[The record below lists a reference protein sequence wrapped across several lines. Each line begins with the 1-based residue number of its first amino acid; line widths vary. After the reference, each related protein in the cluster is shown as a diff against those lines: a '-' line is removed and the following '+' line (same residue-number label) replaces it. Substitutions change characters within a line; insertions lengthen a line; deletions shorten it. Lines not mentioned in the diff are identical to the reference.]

1 MVSLGPLAFV
11 VPWAL
16 VALVLLP
23 LLWWL
28 LKVVPP
34 MPRRVSFPAIRLLF
48 GLDTDKRAA
57 ESTPLWLILLR
68 IALAALLVLAV
79 AQPLV
84 NPSHRTLAGGDMLIV
99 LDDGWASGRDWT
111 ARLAAA
117 RGLLALAERQDRNV
131 VLLTTARTDEAT
143 PLAHSGLLLP
153 LEAEQRLSA
162 LTPRPW
168 PVDRAAAQDAL
179 VDLDDVGQVF
189 WIADGVATDADEAF
203 ADALA
208 SLGDLVVMTDRETG
222 GALVLLPPDERD
234 GAVVLSAR
242 RADRDHQRA
251 IWVAAE
257 DEEGA
262 LVARQQIVFEDGAG
276 EAEAALTVPPEMR
289 NRIARLTIENEPS
302 AAAVVLLDQR
312 WRRPPVGIVA
322 PEGLE
327 ANQPLLA
334 PSYFVARAVEG
345 AAEVRRGSLAELLA
359 QPPAVIMMADLGTV
373 PDTERPALESW
384 IEGGGVLVRFAGPLF
399 AQDTDDLVP
408 VEIRGR
414 ERSMG
419 GAMSWSS
426 AQRIAPFEPGSPF
439 AGLDV
444 PRDVLIDTQV
454 LAEPTSDLSAH
465 TWARLEDGTP
475 LVTAQRRGEGW
486 LVLVHTSANTQWTN
500 LPISGLFVGMMRR
513 LVDLSQGAG
522 AELGDEPL
530 PALQSLNGFGTLA
543 PPLPGTSAIAANA
556 FEAAVAGPQ
565 HPPGIYGTFDLRRSL
580 NLGSTLAAPEP
591 LSLPEGTLVTG
602 FERQQ
607 EIDLRPVLLGLAGLL
622 ALIEIWASMALRG
635 LAPGLR
641 TGTRLAALPLLF
653 LLSLP
658 GTPQAQEAAEANG
671 IPEAALEVRFAFIE
685 TGDAEVDRASFAGL
699 RGLSAI
705 LNARTSVEPGE
716 PVGVDPETDDLI
728 LYPLLYWPITQTQP
742 VPSGVARARLDA
754 FLAAGGILLV
764 DTRDANEELQG
775 VTATGS
781 NAARLPE
788 LLGGINVPPLMRAPS
803 AHVLNQAYYLLNDYP
818 GRWTGGSLWVEQDPA
833 GLNDGVS
840 AIIIGANDWASA
852 WALNDQMQ
860 PLYPVVPGGERQ
872 REMAFRFGV
881 NLVMY
886 AMTGNY
892 KADAVHLP
900 SILERLGQ

>member
-1 MVSLGPLAFV
+1 MVNLGPLAFV

-68 IALAALLVLAV
+68 ITLAALLVLAV
-79 AQPLV
+79 AHPLV
-84 NPSHRTLAGGDMLIV
+84 NPSHRTLAPGDMLIV
-99 LDDGWASGRDWT
+99 VDDGWASGRDWS
-111 ARLAAA
+111 ARLSAT
-117 RGLLALAERQDRNV
+117 RGLLALAQRQDRNV
-131 VLLTTARTDEAT
+131 VLVTTARRDETT
-143 PLAHSGLLLP
+143 PFTHSGLLLP
-153 LEAEQRLSA
+153 VEAEQRLAA
-162 LTPRPW
+162 LLPRPW
-168 PVDRAAAQDAL
+168 PTDRTAAIDAL
-179 VDLDDVGQVF
+179 TDLAGVDQVF
-189 WIADGVATDADEAF
+189 WIADGVAGDDDETFTA
-203 ADALA
+203 ALA
-208 SLGDLVVMTDRETG
+208 AIGDLTVMTDRERG
-222 GALVLLPPDERD
+222 GALVLLPPGEHD
-234 GAVVLSAR
+234 GAIVLSAR
-242 RADRDHQRA
+242 RADRGPQRA
-251 IWVAAE
+251 VWIVAE
-257 DEEGA
+257 DEEGL

-276 EAEAALTVPPEMR
+276 EAEAQLAVPPEMR
-289 NRIARLTIENEPS
+289 NRIARLSIENEPT

-312 WRRPPVGIVA
+312 WRRPPVGILA

-327 ANQPLLA
+327 ADQPLLA
-334 PSYFVARAVEG
+334 PTYFVERAIEG
-345 AAEVRRGSLAELLA
+345 AAQLRRGNLTEILAH
-359 QPPAVIMMADLGTV
+359 PPAVIMMADLGTV
-373 PDTERPALESW
+373 PETERPALEAW

-399 AQDTDDLVP
+399 AQDSDDLVP

-414 ERSMG
+414 ERSLG
-419 GAMSWSS
+419 GAMSWAS

-439 AGLDV
+439 AGLAV
-444 PRDVLIDTQV
+444 PGDVLIDTQV
-454 LAEPTSDLSAH
+454 LAEPSGDLAAH

-475 LVTAQRRGEGW
+475 LVTAQRRGAGW

-500 LPISGLFVGMMRR
+500 LPISVLFVDMMRR

-530 PALQSLNGFGTLA
+530 PALQSLDGFGSLG
-543 PPLPGTSAIAANA
+543 PPPPGAAAIAANA
-556 FEAAVAGPQ
+556 FDDASAGPQ

-580 NLGSTLAAPEP
+580 NLGAAIAAPEP

-602 FERQQ
+602 FDRQ
-607 EIDLRPVLLGLAGLL
+607 EEFDLRPVLLGLAALL
-622 ALIEIWASMALRG
+622 ALVEIWASMAMRG

-653 LLSLP
+653 LLFMP
-658 GTPQAQEAAEANG
+658 GAPKAQQTADG
-671 IPEAALEVRFAFIE
+671 IPEAALEVRFAYIE
-685 TGDAEVDRASFAGL
+685 TGDAQVDRASLAGL

-728 LYPLLYWPITQTQP
+728 LYPFVYWPITQTQAA
-742 VPSGVARARLDA
+742 PSGVARARLDA

-788 LLGGINVPPLMRAPS
+788 LLGGINVPPLMRVPAG
-803 AHVLNQAYYLLNDYP
+803 HVLVQSYYLLTGFP

-840 AIIIGANDWASA
+840 AIVIGANDWASA

-900 SILERLGQ
+900 SMLERLGQ